1 MLTSLFVLGMASWS
15 LLGDTNVA
23 SVIGNVAII
32 IKNFL
37 YQYLMLVL
45 IIPQMISL
53 LLHETEAQL
62 RSSVNNK
69 DTIQVNG
76 V

>member
-1 MLTSLFVLGMASWS
+1 MTINKLSNISKYS
-15 LLGDTNVA
+15 NVG
-23 SVIGNVAII
+23 SMIGNVAII

-45 IIPQMISL
+45 VIPQMVSL
-53 LLHETEAQL
+53 LLQETEAQL

-69 DTIQVNG
+69 DTI
-76 V
+76 